1 MKLLSTLAVFI
12 TLTPISISLATPFSA
27 SASSWQRVTAV
38 DRGLISDVPQGD
50 DAIRPKPPGAE
61 KPVTPRQSRPPGT
74 DDSIRPEARSGN
86 ADESIRPV
94 APRARAGQEDESIR
108 PVTPRARATGQ
119 NDDGI

>member
-12 TLTPISISLATPFSA
+12 TLTPISINLATPFAA
-27 SASSWQRVTAV
+27 SASIWQRVTVV

-50 DAIRPKPPGAE
+50 DAIRPKPPGTE

-74 DDSIRPEARSGN
+74 DDSVRPEARSGQEDESIRPVAPRARSGN

-94 APRARAGQEDESIR
+94 APGARR
-108 PVTPRARATGQ
+108 TGQ